1 MDGGGPSEIGHRSRL
16 DRDMIIEA
24 ALQLVRTEG
33 ISAVT
38 MRRIAD
44 QLGSAPMSLYRHVA
58 DRQQVLVGMLDA
70 VATGIEHPPPQDDA
84 RAEITVVVTAMH
96 DALRQDPWV
105 VQVLATTNLA
115 STRVLP
121 LMDRVLSAMRGHG
134 LCAKDAVS
142 AFHLLWHYVFG
153 EVLMQLHDKP
163 GVYARRIA
171 CAVDA
176 EAHPTVAEVLREVPP
191 AAPRDYFA
199 VNLQRLL
206 DGVLGG

>member
-1 MDGGGPSEIGHRSRL
+1 MDGGGQSDIGHRSRL
-16 DRDMIIEA
+16 DRDMIIDA

-44 QLGSAPMSLYRHVA
+44 QLGSAPMSLYRHVE

-70 VATGIEHPPPQDDA
+70 VAGSIPHPPPQPDA
-84 RAEITVVVTAMH
+84 RAEITAVVTAMH
-96 DALRQDPWV
+96 DALRRDPWV
-105 VQVLATTNLA
+105 VQVLATTNLSSA
-115 STRVLP
+115 QIIPLMERVLT
-121 LMDRVLSAMRGHG
+121 AMRGQG
-134 LCAKDAVS
+134 LSPQAAVS
-142 AFHLLWHYVFG
+142 AFHLLWHYVYG

-176 EAHPTVAEVLREVPP
+176 ETHPTVAEVLREVPP
-191 AAPRDYFA
+191 DAPRNFFA

-206 DGVLGG
+206 DGVLDS